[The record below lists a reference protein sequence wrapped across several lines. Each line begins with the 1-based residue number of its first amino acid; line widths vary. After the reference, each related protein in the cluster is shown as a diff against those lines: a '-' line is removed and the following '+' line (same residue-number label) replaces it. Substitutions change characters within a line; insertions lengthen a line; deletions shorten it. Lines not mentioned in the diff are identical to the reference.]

1 MFLIASCFAFFSEY
15 ELRRTLPDL
24 RQYTVT
30 AKFKRSRI
38 LFWLAAIP
46 YFIIAALRYR
56 VGTDYLTY
64 IQIQIPQLLQ
74 GNDARLK
81 FEYLYQFV
89 IKIGMSLGG
98 TQVVFAL
105 THLIFL
111 FFIWKA
117 VQFFSTDYVISLFIF
132 MFGCYYNLSLN
143 IMRQSIAMAIF
154 LMATVYIVRS
164 SPVKY
169 VVTVIG
175 AMLFHKTAII
185 YLPMYLLSKI
195 KVRERMAICT
205 VIVLGV
211 LASPIRKVL
220 VWLTDITGV
229 YASYFNSRYD
239 VLDRQ
244 WDLILFNLFILLMY
258 AYLHHFFSKATP
270 GWVYEHTLISKV
282 NEERFNNLFFNL
294 QVIATAF
301 AGLSSVI
308 PNSTRIIMMFSL
320 GQIIYVP
327 YLIQKIRDVALRRW
341 FLLVFIFCYVGIFIR
356 LIIMKNLGETLPYQ
370 FI

>member
-143 IMRQSIAMAIF
+143 IMRQSI
-154 LMATVYIVRS
+154 
-164 SPVKY
+164 
-169 VVTVIG
+169 
-175 AMLFHKTAII
+175 
-185 YLPMYLLSKI
+185 
-195 KVRERMAICT
+195 
-205 VIVLGV
+205 
-211 LASPIRKVL
+211 
-220 VWLTDITGV
+220 
-229 YASYFNSRYD
+229 
-239 VLDRQ
+239 
-244 WDLILFNLFILLMY
+244 
-258 AYLHHFFSKATP
+258 
-270 GWVYEHTLISKV
+270 
-282 NEERFNNLFFNL
+282 
-294 QVIATAF
+294 
-301 AGLSSVI
+301 
-308 PNSTRIIMMFSL
+308 
-320 GQIIYVP
+320 
-327 YLIQKIRDVALRRW
+327 
-341 FLLVFIFCYVGIFIR
+341 
-356 LIIMKNLGETLPYQ
+356 
-370 FI
+370 